1 MSAVLLRRSIGHR
14 GCPLGDAEV
23 SFGRLKRAA
32 ETSPEHYIILLA
44 LAAGLFAW
52 IMRTALDFYFYSEKT
67 LPGALLLDISQREL
81 YSRVTIAAA
90 FLLTGIII
98 SRAVNRLKA
107 SEKRARRLDQC
118 VRSVRTINQLVT
130 RVRDR
135 STLCQR
141 SCDELVIG
149 LGYERVQARLDGVTL
164 GFAELPHT
172 DTGAQATSASE
183 PVTIPII
190 CGGES
195 LGELIVTP
203 SRETAWDAEERA
215 LLNEVAEDIGF
226 SVAMMSVAE
235 RLGQQREEVQTI
247 LDSVS
252 AYISYKDRGGRYIR
266 VNKALADVAH
276 IPQQDWTGKTFAEIV
291 PTCEEVGTYADE
303 EVLAT
308 GKARHSPLEALELP
322 AETRWIQSDR
332 VPYRDSSGAVA
343 GVIALSVDVT
353 ERMEAERALACKDE
367 QLRQSQKMEAI
378 GQLAGGIAHDFNNL
392 LTAISGYTELA
403 RAELEPGGSASEM
416 LFAVSKA
423 ADRAAAL
430 TRQLLAFSRKQPLR
444 LAELDLNDVVLG
456 MTDMLERLLG
466 ADIKLLTALD
476 ENVGKIEADTS
487 QIEQVVMN
495 LAVNAR
501 DAMPHGGRL
510 TISTSV
516 VDPGEA
522 WRDENPEECDRDYV
536 CLRVTD
542 TGLGMDSKTMAQ
554 IFEPFY
560 TTKRPGVGTGLGLSV
575 VDGIAEQH
583 GGWVDVRSKP
593 EYGTSFSVYLPVA
606 PERPPED
613 NDDEC
618 VDNEVVMEAPAA
630 RGERVLLVEDED
642 SVRAFATRA
651 LTDWGYDVVEAA
663 SAEEALVALESDPSG
678 FDLIFSDIVLPGRS
692 GTQLAEE
699 ISTRNPN
706 TRILLSSGY
715 LFPEESGNDQST
727 SKIGFPMLRKPYSAR
742 GLRTAI
748 HEVLS

>member
-1 MSAVLLRRSIGHR
+1 MALLRRGAGRSGH
-14 GCPLGDAEV
+14 PLGDAEV
-23 SFGRLKRAA
+23 SFGRPNRAT

-81 YSRVTIAAA
+81 YSRVSIAAA

-98 SRAVNRLKA
+98 SRAVNRLKS
-107 SEKRARRLDQC
+107 SEMRARRLDQC
-118 VRSVRTINQLVT
+118 IRSVRTINQLVT

-149 LGYERVQARLDGVTL
+149 LGYERVQARLDGVTR

-172 DTGAQATSASE
+172 DTAAQALPASE
-183 PVTIPII
+183 PVAIPIV
-190 CGGES
+190 CGGER

-203 SRETAWDAEERA
+203 GREMAWDTEERA
-215 LLNEVAEDIGF
+215 LLTEVAEDIAF
-226 SVAMMSVAE
+226 SVAMMSVTE
-235 RLGQQREEVQTI
+235 HLRQQREEVQTI

-266 VNKALADVAH
+266 VNKALADIAR
-276 IPQQDWTGKTFAEIV
+276 IPQQDWVGKTFAEVV
-291 PTCEEVGTYADE
+291 PTCDELGAYADE
-303 EVLAT
+303 DVLST
-308 GKARHSPLEALELP
+308 GKSRHSPLEALELP
-322 AETRWIQSDR
+322 KETRWIQSDR
-332 VPYRDSSGAVA
+332 VPYRDSSGSVV

-353 ERMEAERALACKDE
+353 DRMEAERALACKDE

-403 RAELEPGGSASEM
+403 RAELEPSGSASEM

-430 TRQLLAFSRKQPLR
+430 TRQLLAFSRKQPLW
-444 LAELDLNDVVLG
+444 LTELDINDIVSG
-456 MTDMLERLLG
+456 MTDMLERLIG
-466 ADIKLLTALD
+466 EDIELLTELD
-476 ENVGKIEADTS
+476 EDVGKIEADPS

-510 TISTSV
+510 TISTSAAS
-516 VDPGEA
+516 PGEVS
-522 WRDENPEECDRDYV
+522 RDEDSEEPDRDYV

-542 TGLGMDSKTMAQ
+542 TGVGMDNRTMAQ

-560 TTKRPGVGTGLGLSV
+560 TTKKPGVGTGLGLSV

-583 GGWVDVRSKP
+583 GGWVNVKSKL
-593 EYGTSFSVYLPVA
+593 ERGTSFSICLPLA
-606 PERPPED
+606 PERPSED
-613 NDDEC
+613 VDDQC
-618 VDNEVVMEAPAA
+618 ADDDVAREAPAA
-630 RGERVLLVEDED
+630 GGERVLLVEDED

-651 LTDWGYDVVEAA
+651 LTDWGYDVIEAA

-699 ISTRNPN
+699 ISSRDPDI
-706 TRILLSSGY
+706 RILLSSGY
-715 LFPEESGNDQST
+715 FFSEESGDDEST
-727 SKIGFPMLRKPYSAR
+727 CEIGFPLLKKPYSAR

-748 HEVLS
+748 HEALC

>member
-1 MSAVLLRRSIGHR
+1 
-14 GCPLGDAEV
+14 LGDVEV
-23 SFGRLKRAA
+23 SSGKLRRAA

-67 LPGALLLDISQREL
+67 LPGALLLDISHREL
-81 YSRVTIAAA
+81 YSRVSIAAA

-98 SRAVNRLKA
+98 SRAVSRLKA
-107 SEKRARRLDQC
+107 SEKRAHRLNQC
-118 VRSVRTINQLVT
+118 VHSVRTINQLVT

-149 LGYERVQARLDGVTL
+149 LGYERVRARLDGVTR
-164 GFAELPHT
+164 GCAELPHT

-190 CGGES
+190 CDSER

-203 SRETAWDAEERA
+203 SRETEWDAEERA
-215 LLNEVAEDIGF
+215 LLSEVAEDIAF
-226 SVAMMSVAE
+226 SIAMMSVAE
-235 RLGQQREEVQTI
+235 HVRQQKEEIQTI
-247 LDSVS
+247 LDSVA

-266 VNKALADVAH
+266 VNKARADVAH
-276 IPQQDWTGKTFAEIV
+276 IPQQDWIGRTFAEIV

-308 GKARHSPLEALELP
+308 GRARHSPLEALELP

-332 VPYRDSSGAVA
+332 VPYRNGSSVA
-343 GVIALSVDVT
+343 GVIT
-353 ERMEAERALACKDE
+353 LACKDE

-403 RAELEPGGSASEM
+403 RAELEPSDSASEM

-423 ADRAAAL
+423 ADRAAVL
-430 TRQLLAFSRKQPLR
+430 TRQLLAFGRKQPLR
-444 LAELDLNDVVLG
+444 LDELDLNDVVLG
-456 MTDMLERLLG
+456 MTDMLERLIG
-466 ADIKLLTALD
+466 ADIELVTKLD
-476 ENVGKIEADTS
+476 ENLGKIEADTS

-501 DAMPHGGRL
+501 DAMPHGGQL
-510 TISTSV
+510 AISTSV

-522 WRDENPEECDRDYV
+522 WHDENPEECDRDYV

-583 GGWVDVRSKP
+583 GGWVDVQSEP
-593 EYGTSFSVYLPVA
+593 ERGTSFSVCLPVA

-613 NDDEC
+613 NDDQC

-630 RGERVLLVEDED
+630 SGERVLLVEDED

-699 ISTRNPN
+699 ASTRNPD

-715 LFPEESGNDQST
+715 LFPEESGDDQST
-727 SKIGFPMLRKPYSAR
+727 SKIGFPMLKKPYSAR

>member
-1 MSAVLLRRSIGHR
+1 MGTA
-14 GCPLGDAEV
+14 
-23 SFGRLKRAA
+23 
-32 ETSPEHYIILLA
+32 PEHYIILLA

-81 YSRVTIAAA
+81 YSRVSIAAA

-98 SRAVNRLKA
+98 SRAVNRLKS
-107 SEKRARRLDQC
+107 SERRARRLDQC

-135 STLCQR
+135 TTLCQR
-141 SCDELVIG
+141 ACDELVFG
-149 LGYERVQARLDGVTL
+149 LRYKRVRARLGGVTR
-164 GFAELPHT
+164 GFAELPQD
-172 DTGAQATSASE
+172 DTGDPAIPASE

-190 CGGES
+190 CSGER

-203 SRETAWDAEERA
+203 NLETEWDTEERA
-215 LLNEVAEDIGF
+215 LMSEVAEDIAF
-226 SVAMMSVAE
+226 SVAMMSVSE
-235 RLGQQREEVQTI
+235 HLGQQREEVQTI

-266 VNKALADVAH
+266 VNKALADVAR
-276 IPQQDWTGKTFAEIV
+276 IPQQDWIGKTFAEIM
-291 PTCEEVGTYADE
+291 PTCEEVGGYADE
-303 EVLAT
+303 DVLVT
-308 GKARHSPLEALELP
+308 GKARHSVLETLELP
-322 AETRWIQSDR
+322 EETRWIQSDR
-332 VPYRDSSGAVA
+332 VPYRDSSGAVV
-343 GVIALSVDVT
+343 GVISLSVDVT
-353 ERMEAERALACKDE
+353 DRMEAERALACKDE

-403 RAELEPGGSASEM
+403 RGQLEASDPISEM
-416 LFAVSKA
+416 LCAVSKA

-430 TRQLLAFSRKQPLR
+430 TRQLLAFSRKQPLC
-444 LAELDLNDVVLG
+444 LAELGLNEVVSG
-456 MTDMLERLLG
+456 MTDMLERLIG
-466 ADIKLLTALD
+466 ADIELLTKFD
-476 ENVGKIEADTS
+476 EDLGKIEADTS

-501 DAMPHGGRL
+501 DAMSHGGRL
-510 TISTSV
+510 TISTCMADPDV
-516 VDPGEA
+516 VRRG
-522 WRDENPEECDRDYV
+522 ENPEECDRKYV

-542 TGLGMDSKTMAQ
+542 TGMGMDSKTMAQ

-575 VDGIAEQH
+575 VNGIVEQH
-583 GGWVDVRSKP
+583 GGWVSVESEP
-593 EYGTSFSVYLPVA
+593 ERGTSFFVYLPVA
-606 PERPPED
+606 PEQSS
-613 NDDEC
+613 DDGDESC
-618 VDNEVVMEAPAA
+618 ATAETVSEAPPA
-630 RGERVLLVEDED
+630 RGERILLVEDED

-663 SAEEALVALESDPSG
+663 SAEEALVVLESDPSG
-678 FDLIFSDIVLPGRS
+678 FDIIFSDIVLAGRS

-699 ISTRNPN
+699 ISARNTD

-715 LFPEESGNDQST
+715 FFSDGDSESPSE
-727 SKIGFPMLRKPYSAR
+727 IGFPLLKKPYSAR

-748 HEVLS
+748 RDILS

>member
-1 MSAVLLRRSIGHR
+1 
-14 GCPLGDAEV
+14 LGDAEV
-23 SFGRLKRAA
+23 SCGKPRRAA

-67 LPGALLLDISQREL
+67 LPGALLLDISHREL
-81 YSRVTIAAA
+81 YSRVSIAAA

-98 SRAVNRLKA
+98 SRAVSRLKS
-107 SEKRARRLDQC
+107 SEKRGRRLDQC

-141 SCDELVIG
+141 SCDELVTG
-149 LGYERVQARLDGVTL
+149 LGYERVQVRLDGVTR

-172 DTGAQATSASE
+172 DTGAQPTSASE
-183 PVTIPII
+183 PVTVPII
-190 CGGES
+190 CSGER

-203 SRETAWDAEERA
+203 GRETEWDAEEHT

-235 RLGQQREEVQTI
+235 HVRQQREEVETI

-266 VNKALADVAH
+266 VNKALADVAG
-276 IPQQDWTGKTFAEIV
+276 IPQQDWPGRTFAEIV
-291 PTCEEVGTYADE
+291 PTCEEVGTYAE
-303 EVLAT
+303 EDVLAT

-322 AETRWIQSDR
+322 SGTRWIQSDR
-332 VPYRDSSGAVA
+332 VPYRDSSGVV
-343 GVIALSVDVT
+343 GVITLSIDVT

-403 RAELEPGGSASEM
+403 RAEMEPSDSASEM

-444 LAELDLNDVVLG
+444 LGELDLNDVVSG
-456 MTDMLERLLG
+456 MTDMLERLIG
-466 ADIKLLTALD
+466 ADIELVTELD
-476 ENVGKIEADTS
+476 EDLGKIEADNS

-510 TISTSV
+510 TISTSMA
-516 VDPGEA
+516 DPDGVS
-522 WRDENPEECDRDYV
+522 RDENPEEWDRDYV

-542 TGLGMDSKTMAQ
+542 TGVGMDSKVMAQ

-583 GGWVDVRSKP
+583 GGWVNVQSKP
-593 EYGTSFSVYLPVA
+593 ERGTSFSVYLPGA
-606 PERPPED
+606 PERLPED
-613 NDDEC
+613 TDDQCADDEA
-618 VDNEVVMEAPAA
+618 ESEAPAA

-678 FDLIFSDIVLPGRS
+678 FDLIFSDIVLPGKS

-699 ISTRNPN
+699 ISVRNPD
-706 TRILLSSGY
+706 TRILFSSGY
-715 LFPEESGNDQST
+715 LFPEESGNDPST
-727 SKIGFPMLRKPYSAR
+727 FEIGFPLLKKPYSAR
-742 GLRTAI
+742 ALRVAV
-748 HEVLS
+748 HEALC

>member
-1 MSAVLLRRSIGHR
+1 
-14 GCPLGDAEV
+14 
-23 SFGRLKRAA
+23 
-32 ETSPEHYIILLA
+32 
-44 LAAGLFAW
+44 
-52 IMRTALDFYFYSEKT
+52 MRTALDFYFYSEKT
-67 LPGALLLDISQREL
+67 LPGALLLDISHREL

-98 SRAVNRLKA
+98 SRAVDRLKS

-141 SCDELVIG
+141 ACDELVIG
-149 LGYERVQARLDGVTL
+149 LGYEKVQARLDGVTR
-164 GFAELPHT
+164 GFAELPHA

-190 CGGES
+190 CGGET

-203 SRETAWDAEERA
+203 GREKAWDAEERA
-215 LLNEVAEDIGF
+215 LLKEVAEDIGF

-235 RLGQQREEVQTI
+235 HLGQQREEVQTI

-291 PTCEEVGTYADE
+291 PTCEEVGAYADE

-308 GKARHSPLEALELP
+308 GKSRHSPLEALELP

-332 VPYRDSSGAVA
+332 VPCRDNNGAVV

-353 ERMEAERALACKDE
+353 DRMEAERALACKDE

-403 RAELEPGGSASEM
+403 RAELEPSGSASEM

-423 ADRAAAL
+423 ADRAASL
-430 TRQLLAFSRKQPLR
+430 TRQLLAFGRKQPLR
-444 LAELDLNDVVLG
+444 LAELDLNDVVSG
-456 MTDMLERLLG
+456 MTDMLERLIG
-466 ADIKLLTALD
+466 ADIELLTELD
-476 ENVGKIEADTS
+476 EDLGKIEADTS

-501 DAMPHGGRL
+501 DAMLHGGKL
-510 TISTSV
+510 SISTSMAKPDDV
-516 VDPGEA
+516 SRYEDA
-522 WRDENPEECDRDYV
+522 EECDRDYV

-542 TGLGMDSKTMAQ
+542 TGVGMDRKTMAQ

-583 GGWVDVRSKP
+583 GGWVNVQSKP
-593 EYGTSFSVYLPVA
+593 ERGTSFSVYLPVA
-606 PERPPED
+606 PERLPED
-613 NDDEC
+613 TEDQCADDEA
-618 VDNEVVMEAPAA
+618 ESEAPAA

-651 LTDWGYDVVEAA
+651 LTDWGYDVVETA
-663 SAEEALVALESDPSG
+663 SAEEALVALEADPSG

-699 ISTRNPN
+699 ISARNPS

-715 LFPEESGNDQST
+715 LFPEESGDDQST
-727 SKIGFPMLRKPYSAR
+727 FEIGFPLLKKPYSAR
-742 GLRTAI
+742 GLRTAV
-748 HEVLS
+748 HEALC

>member
-1 MSAVLLRRSIGHR
+1 MSALLSRHGAHQG

-23 SFGRLKRAA
+23 SSGRLKRAT

-81 YSRVTIAAA
+81 YSRVSIAAA

-98 SRAVNRLKA
+98 SRAVNRLKS
-107 SEKRARRLDQC
+107 SELRARRLDQC

-135 STLCQR
+135 TTLCQR
-141 SCDELVIG
+141 SCDEFVFG
-149 LGYERVQARLDGVTL
+149 LGYQRVQARLDGVTR
-164 GFAELPHT
+164 GFAELPQT
-172 DTGAQATSASE
+172 DTDAPATPASE
-183 PVTIPII
+183 PVTIPIV
-190 CGGES
+190 CSGER

-203 SRETAWDAEERA
+203 GLGMEWDTEERA
-215 LLNEVAEDIGF
+215 LVDEVAEDIAF
-226 SVAMMSVAE
+226 SVAMMSVSE
-235 RLGQQREEVQTI
+235 HLRQQREEVQTI

-266 VNKALADVAH
+266 VNKALADVAR
-276 IPQQDWTGKTFAEIV
+276 IPQQDWIGKTFAEIV
-291 PTCEEVGTYADE
+291 PTCEEVGAYADE
-303 EVLAT
+303 DVLAT
-308 GKARHSPLEALELP
+308 GKARHSPLESLELP
-322 AETRWIQSDR
+322 KETRWIQSDR
-332 VPYRDSSGAVA
+332 VPYRDSSGAVV

-353 ERMEAERALACKDE
+353 DRMEAERALACKDE

-403 RAELEPGGSASEM
+403 RAELEPSGSASEM

-430 TRQLLAFSRKQPLR
+430 TRQLLAFSRKQPLW
-444 LAELDLNDVVLG
+444 LAELDLNEVVSE
-456 MTDMLERLLG
+456 MTDMLERLIG
-466 ADIKLLTALD
+466 ADIELVTEFD
-476 ENVGKIEADTS
+476 ENLGKIEADTS

-501 DAMPHGGRL
+501 DAMPHGGKL
-510 TISTSV
+510 TISTSLA
-516 VDPGEA
+516 DTGEA
-522 WRDENPEECDRDYV
+522 DPDGSQEGCDRSYV

-542 TGLGMDSKTMAQ
+542 TGTGMDSRTMAQ

-583 GGWVDVRSKP
+583 GGWVNVESEPAR
-593 EYGTSFSVYLPVA
+593 GTSFSVCLPVA
-606 PERPPED
+606 PERPPDGSDDQCTED
-613 NDDEC
+613 EA
-618 VDNEVVMEAPAA
+618 VGEAPAA
-630 RGERVLLVEDED
+630 GGERVLLVEDED

-699 ISTRNPN
+699 ISARNTD

-715 LFPEESGNDQST
+715 FFSEGNEESPSE
-727 SKIGFPMLRKPYSAR
+727 IGFPLLKKPYSAR

-748 HEVLS
+748 HDILS

>member
-1 MSAVLLRRSIGHR
+1 
-14 GCPLGDAEV
+14 
-23 SFGRLKRAA
+23 
-32 ETSPEHYIILLA
+32 
-44 LAAGLFAW
+44 
-52 IMRTALDFYFYSEKT
+52 MRTALDFYFYSEKT
-67 LPGALLLDISQREL
+67 LPGALLLDISHREL
-81 YSRVTIAAA
+81 YSRVSIAAA

-98 SRAVNRLKA
+98 SRAVNRLKS
-107 SEKRARRLDQC
+107 SELRARRLDQC

-135 STLCQR
+135 TTLCQR
-141 SCDELVIG
+141 SCEELVIG
-149 LGYERVQARLDGVTL
+149 LGYERVQARLDGVTR

-172 DTGAQATSASE
+172 DTGAPATPASE

-190 CGGES
+190 CGGER
-195 LGELIVTP
+195 LGELIMTHG
-203 SRETAWDAEERA
+203 REMEWDAEERA
-215 LLNEVAEDIGF
+215 LLNEVAEDIAF
-226 SVAMMSVAE
+226 SVTMMNVTE
-235 RLGQQREEVQTI
+235 HLRQQREEVQTI

-266 VNKALADVAH
+266 VNKALADVAR
-276 IPQQDWTGKTFAEIV
+276 IPQQDWIGKTFAEIM
-291 PTCEEVGTYADE
+291 PTCEEVGVYADE

-308 GKARHSPLEALELP
+308 GKAKHSPLEALELP
-322 AETRWIQSDR
+322 KETRWIQSHR
-332 VPYRDSSGAVA
+332 VPYRDSSGAVV

-353 ERMEAERALACKDE
+353 DRMEAERALACKDE

-403 RAELEPGGSASEM
+403 RAELEPNGSASEM

-430 TRQLLAFSRKQPLR
+430 TRQLLAFSRKQPLW
-444 LAELDLNDVVLG
+444 LAELDLNEVVSG
-456 MTDMLERLLG
+456 MTDMLERLIG
-466 ADIKLLTALD
+466 ADIELVTDLD
-476 ENVGKIEADTS
+476 ENLGKIEADTS

-501 DAMPHGGRL
+501 DAMPHGGKL
-510 TISTSV
+510 TINTSV
-516 VDPGEA
+516 ADTSAVC
-522 WRDENPEECDRDYV
+522 RDENPEGCDRGYV
-536 CLRVTD
+536 CFRVTD
-542 TGLGMDSKTMAQ
+542 TGMGMDSKTMAQ

-560 TTKRPGVGTGLGLSV
+560 TTKKPGVGTGLGLSV

-583 GGWVDVRSKP
+583 GGWVNVESEPGR
-593 EYGTSFSVYLPVA
+593 GTSFSICLPVA
-606 PERPPED
+606 PERPPESS
-613 NDDEC
+613 DDQCADAEA
-618 VDNEVVMEAPAA
+618 VSEAPAA
-630 RGERVLLVEDED
+630 GGERVLLVEDED

-651 LTDWGYDVVEAA
+651 LTDWGYNVVEAA

-699 ISTRNPN
+699 ISARNTD

-715 LFPEESGNDQST
+715 CFSDGDDESPSE
-727 SKIGFPMLRKPYSAR
+727 IGFPLLKKPYSAR

>member
-1 MSAVLLRRSIGHR
+1 MSSGKPR
-14 GCPLGDAEV
+14 
-23 SFGRLKRAA
+23 RAA

-107 SEKRARRLDQC
+107 SERRARRLDQC

-149 LGYERVQARLDGVTL
+149 LGYERVQARLDGVTR
-164 GFAELPHT
+164 GCAELPHT

-190 CGGES
+190 CGGERF
-195 LGELIVTP
+195 GELIVTP
-203 SRETAWDAEERA
+203 GRETAWDAEERA
-215 LLNEVAEDIGF
+215 LLNEVAEDLAF
-226 SVAMMSVAE
+226 SVAMMSVSE
-235 RLGQQREEVQTI
+235 HLGQQREEVQTI

-266 VNKALADVAH
+266 VNKALADLAH
-276 IPQQDWTGKTFAEIV
+276 IPQQDWTGKTFTEIM
-291 PTCEEVGTYADE
+291 PTCEDVGAYADE

-308 GKARHSPLEALELP
+308 GRASHSPLEALELP
-322 AETRWIQSDR
+322 AGTRWIQSHR
-332 VPYRDSSGAVA
+332 VPHRDNNGTVV
-343 GVIALSVDVT
+343 GVITLSVDVT
-353 ERMEAERALACKDE
+353 DRMEAERALACKDE

-403 RAELEPGGSASEM
+403 RAELEPNGSASEM

-423 ADRAAAL
+423 ADRAADL
-430 TRQLLAFSRKQPLR
+430 TRQLLAFGRKQPLR
-444 LAELDLNDVVLG
+444 LAELDLNDAVSG
-456 MTDMLERLLG
+456 MTDMLERLIG
-466 ADIKLLTALD
+466 ADIKLLTGLD
-476 ENVGKIEADTS
+476 ENLGKIEADTS

-501 DAMPHGGRL
+501 DAMLHGGRL
-510 TISTSV
+510 TVSTSMAKPDDV
-516 VDPGEA
+516 S
-522 WRDENPEECDRDYV
+522 RDEDAEERDRNYV

-542 TGLGMDSKTMAQ
+542 TGVGMDGKTMAQ

-583 GGWVDVRSKP
+583 GGWVNVQSEP
-593 EYGTSFSVYLPVA
+593 ERGTSFSVYLPVA
-606 PERPPED
+606 PERLPED
-613 NDDEC
+613 SDDQCVDDEP
-618 VDNEVVMEAPAA
+618 ESEAPAA

-651 LTDWGYDVVEAA
+651 LTDWGYDVVETT

-678 FDLIFSDIVLPGRS
+678 FDLIFSDIVLPGKS

-699 ISTRNPN
+699 ISATNPD

-715 LFPEESGNDQST
+715 LFPEESGDDPSAFE
-727 SKIGFPMLRKPYSAR
+727 IGFPLLKKPYSAR
-742 GLRTAI
+742 GLRVAI
-748 HEVLS
+748 HEALC

>member
-1 MSAVLLRRSIGHR
+1 MLLRHGAHQG

-23 SFGRLKRAA
+23 SSGRLKRAT

-81 YSRVTIAAA
+81 YSRVSIAAA

-98 SRAVNRLKA
+98 SRAVDRLKS
-107 SEKRARRLDQC
+107 SERRSRRLDQC

-135 STLCQR
+135 TTLCQR

-149 LGYERVQARLDGVTL
+149 LGYERVQARLDGVTRGL
-164 GFAELPHT
+164 AELPRT
-172 DTGAQATSASE
+172 DTGDPEASSSE
-183 PVTIPII
+183 PETIPIT
-190 CGGES
+190 CSGER

-203 SRETAWDAEERA
+203 SLETEWDTEERA
-215 LLNEVAEDIGF
+215 LMNEVAEDIAF
-226 SVAMMSVAE
+226 SVAMMSVSE
-235 RLGQQREEVQTI
+235 HLWQQREEVQTI

-252 AYISYKDRGGRYIR
+252 AYISYKDHGGRYIR

-276 IPQQDWTGKTFAEIV
+276 IPQQDWIGKTFAEIM
-291 PTCEEVGTYADE
+291 PTCEEAGAYTDE
-303 EVLAT
+303 DVLAT
-308 GKARHSPLEALELP
+308 GRARHSPLEALELP
-322 AETRWIQSDR
+322 EETRWMQSDR
-332 VPYRDSSGAVA
+332 VPYRDSSGAVV

-353 ERMEAERALACKDE
+353 DRMEAERALACKDE

-403 RAELEPGGSASEM
+403 RAKLEPSGSASEM

-430 TRQLLAFSRKQPLR
+430 TRQLLAFSRKQPLW
-444 LAELDLNDVVLG
+444 LTELDLNDVVSG
-456 MTDMLERLLG
+456 MTDMLQRLIG
-466 ADIKLLTALD
+466 ADIALLTEFD
-476 ENVGKIEADTS
+476 EDLGKIEADPS

-501 DAMPHGGRL
+501 DAMPQGGRL
-510 TISTSV
+510 TISTCMPDPDV
-516 VDPGEA
+516 VSHG
-522 WRDENPEECDRDYV
+522 ENPEERSREYV

-542 TGLGMDSKTMAQ
+542 TGMGMDSKTMAQ

-583 GGWVDVRSKP
+583 GGWVNVESEP
-593 EYGTSFSVYLPVA
+593 ERGTSFSICLPVA
-606 PERPPED
+606 PERPPESSD
-613 NDDEC
+613 DHCTDDET
-618 VDNEVVMEAPAA
+618 VGEAPAA
-630 RGERVLLVEDED
+630 GGEKVLLVEDED

-699 ISTRNPN
+699 ISSRYTD

-715 LFPEESGNDQST
+715 FFSDGDDESPSE
-727 SKIGFPMLRKPYSAR
+727 IGFPLLKKPYSAR

>member
-1 MSAVLLRRSIGHR
+1 MLLRHSIGHR
-14 GCPLGDAEV
+14 ACPLGDAEV

-98 SRAVNRLKA
+98 SRAVSRLKA
-107 SEKRARRLDQC
+107 SEKRALRLDQC

-149 LGYERVQARLDGVTL
+149 LGYERVQARLDGVTR

-190 CGGES
+190 CGAER

-266 VNKALADVAH
+266 VNKALADAAH

-291 PTCEEVGTYADE
+291 PNCEEVGTYADE

-308 GKARHSPLEALELP
+308 GKTRHSPLEALELP

-332 VPYRDSSGAVA
+332 VPYRDSSGAVV

-353 ERMEAERALACKDE
+353 DRMEAERALACKDE

-416 LFAVSKA
+416 LFAVLKA

-444 LAELDLNDVVLG
+444 LAELDLNDVVSG

-476 ENVGKIEADTS
+476 ENLGKIEADTS
-487 QIEQVVMN
+487 QVEQVVMN

-510 TISTSV
+510 TISTSMAGPDEV
-516 VDPGEA
+516 C
-522 WRDENPEECDRDYV
+522 RDENPEEWDRDYV

-542 TGLGMDSKTMAQ
+542 TGVGMDHTIMAQ

-583 GGWVDVRSKP
+583 GGWVNVRSKP

-606 PERPPED
+606 PERPAED
-613 NDDEC
+613 SDDQCVDDEP
-618 VDNEVVMEAPAA
+618 ESEAPAA
-630 RGERVLLVEDED
+630 SGEKVLLVEDED
-642 SVRAFATRA
+642 TVRAFATRA
-651 LTDWGYDVVEAA
+651 LTDWGYDVIEVA

-678 FDLIFSDIVLPGRS
+678 FDLIFSDIVLPGKS
-692 GTQLAEE
+692 GTQLADE
-699 ISTRNPN
+699 ISARNPN

-715 LFPEESGNDQST
+715 LFPEESGDDQSMFE
-727 SKIGFPMLRKPYSAR
+727 IRFPLLKKPYSAR
-742 GLRTAI
+742 GLRTAV
-748 HEVLS
+748 HEALC

>member
-1 MSAVLLRRSIGHR
+1 MLPLRSIGHC

-98 SRAVNRLKA
+98 SRAVSRLKA
-107 SEKRARRLDQC
+107 SEKRALRLDQC

-149 LGYERVQARLDGVTL
+149 LGYERVQARLDGVTR

-190 CGGES
+190 CGAER

-266 VNKALADVAH
+266 VNKALADAAH

-291 PTCEEVGTYADE
+291 PNCEEVGTYADE

-308 GKARHSPLEALELP
+308 GKTRHSPLEALELP

-332 VPYRDSSGAVA
+332 VPYRNGSGVV
-343 GVIALSVDVT
+343 GVITLSMDVT
-353 ERMEAERALACKDE
+353 DRMEAERALACKDE

-416 LFAVSKA
+416 LFAVLKA

-444 LAELDLNDVVLG
+444 LAELDLNDVVSG

-476 ENVGKIEADTS
+476 ENLGKIEADTS

-495 LAVNAR
+495 LAVNAQ

-510 TISTSV
+510 TISTSMAGPDEV
-516 VDPGEA
+516 C
-522 WRDENPEECDRDYV
+522 RDENPEECDRDYV

-542 TGLGMDSKTMAQ
+542 TGVGMDHTIMAQ

-583 GGWVDVRSKP
+583 GGWVNVRSKP

-606 PERPPED
+606 PERPAED
-613 NDDEC
+613 SDDQCVDDEP
-618 VDNEVVMEAPAA
+618 ESEAPAA
-630 RGERVLLVEDED
+630 SGEKVLLVEDED
-642 SVRAFATRA
+642 TVRAFATRA
-651 LTDWGYDVVEAA
+651 LTDWGYDVIEVA

-678 FDLIFSDIVLPGRS
+678 FDLIFSDIVLPGKS
-692 GTQLAEE
+692 GTQLADE
-699 ISTRNPN
+699 ISATNPN

-715 LFPEESGNDQST
+715 LFPEESGDDQSMFE
-727 SKIGFPMLRKPYSAR
+727 IRFPLLKKPYSAR
-742 GLRTAI
+742 GLRTAV
-748 HEVLS
+748 HEALC

>member
-1 MSAVLLRRSIGHR
+1 MLPLRSIGHC

-98 SRAVNRLKA
+98 SRAVNRLKS

-149 LGYERVQARLDGVTL
+149 LGYERVQARLDGVTR
-164 GFAELPHT
+164 GCAELPHT

-190 CGGES
+190 CGGEKF
-195 LGELIVTP
+195 GELIVTP
-203 SRETAWDAEERA
+203 GRETAWDAEERA
-215 LLNEVAEDIGF
+215 LLSEVAEDIAF

-235 RLGQQREEVQTI
+235 RLGQQREELQTI

-266 VNKALADVAH
+266 VNKALADVAGV
-276 IPQQDWTGKTFAEIV
+276 PQQNWIGKTFAEIL
-291 PTCEEVGTYADE
+291 PTCDEVGAHADE

-308 GKARHSPLEALELP
+308 GKASHSPLEALELP
-322 AETRWIQSDR
+322 AETRWIQSHR
-332 VPYRDSSGAVA
+332 VPYRDNNGTVA

-353 ERMEAERALACKDE
+353 DRMEAERALACKDE
-367 QLRQSQKMEAI
+367 QLRQSQKMETI

-403 RAELEPGGSASEM
+403 RAELEPSSSASEM

-430 TRQLLAFSRKQPLR
+430 TRQLLAFGRKQPLR
-444 LAELDLNDVVLG
+444 LAELDLNDVVSG
-456 MTDMLERLLG
+456 MTDMLERLVG
-466 ADIKLLTALD
+466 ADIKLLTGLD
-476 ENVGKIEADTS
+476 ENLGKIEADTS

-510 TISTSV
+510 TISTSMAGPDEV
-516 VDPGEA
+516 C
-522 WRDENPEECDRDYV
+522 RDENPEECDRDYV
-536 CLRVTD
+536 CLRVAD
-542 TGLGMDSKTMAQ
+542 TGVGMDRKIMAQ

-560 TTKRPGVGTGLGLSV
+560 TTKKPGVGTGLGLSV

-583 GGWVDVRSKP
+583 GGWVDVQSKP
-593 EYGTSFSVYLPVA
+593 EHGTSFSVYLPVA

-613 NDDEC
+613 TDDQFADDEA
-618 VDNEVVMEAPAA
+618 ESEAPAA
-630 RGERVLLVEDED
+630 GGERVLLVEDED
-642 SVRAFATRA
+642 TVRAFATRA
-651 LTDWGYDVVEAA
+651 LTDWGYDVVETT

-678 FDLIFSDIVLPGRS
+678 FDLVFSDIVLPGKS

-699 ISTRNPN
+699 ISATNPD

-715 LFPEESGNDQST
+715 LFPEESGDDQLPFET
-727 SKIGFPMLRKPYSAR
+727 AFPLLRKPYSAR

-748 HEVLS
+748 HEALC

>member
-1 MSAVLLRRSIGHR
+1 VSSGKLR
-14 GCPLGDAEV
+14 
-23 SFGRLKRAA
+23 RAA

-67 LPGALLLDISQREL
+67 LPGALLLDISHREL
-81 YSRVTIAAA
+81 YSRVSIAAA

-98 SRAVNRLKA
+98 SRAVSRLKA
-107 SEKRARRLDQC
+107 SEKRAHRLNQC
-118 VRSVRTINQLVT
+118 VHSVRTINQLVT

-172 DTGAQATSASE
+172 DTDAQATSASE

-190 CGGES
+190 CDSER

-203 SRETAWDAEERA
+203 SRETEWDAEERA
-215 LLNEVAEDIGF
+215 LLSEVAEDIAF
-226 SVAMMSVAE
+226 SIAMMSVAE
-235 RLGQQREEVQTI
+235 HVRQQKEEIQTI
-247 LDSVS
+247 LDSVA

-276 IPQQDWTGKTFAEIV
+276 IPQQDWIGRTFAEIV

-308 GKARHSPLEALELP
+308 GRARHSPLEALELP

-332 VPYRDSSGAVA
+332 VPYRNGSSVA
-343 GVIALSVDVT
+343 GVITLSIDVT
-353 ERMEAERALACKDE
+353 DRMEAERALACKDE

-403 RAELEPGGSASEM
+403 RAELEPSDSASEM

-423 ADRAAAL
+423 ADRAAVL
-430 TRQLLAFSRKQPLR
+430 TRQLLAFGRKQPLR
-444 LAELDLNDVVLG
+444 LDELDLNDVVLG
-456 MTDMLERLLG
+456 MTDMLERLIG
-466 ADIKLLTALD
+466 ADIELVTKLD
-476 ENVGKIEADTS
+476 ENLGKIEADTS

-501 DAMPHGGRL
+501 DAMPHGGQL
-510 TISTSV
+510 AISTSV

-522 WRDENPEECDRDYV
+522 WHDENPEECDRDYV

-583 GGWVDVRSKP
+583 GGWVDVQSEP
-593 EYGTSFSVYLPVA
+593 ERGTSFSVCLPVA

-613 NDDEC
+613 NDDQC

-630 RGERVLLVEDED
+630 SGERVLLVEDED

-699 ISTRNPN
+699 ASTRNPD

-715 LFPEESGNDQST
+715 LFPEESGDDQST
-727 SKIGFPMLRKPYSAR
+727 SKIGFPMLKKPYSAR